1 MANTLEDLTLQT
13 SARLYDTWL
22 LGACKRLNA
31 DTAVRLLTATTLK
44 LRQPFLPVGNADV
57 VEQTGEGAAATEDPY
72 KVGLT
77 EASFVTFRSQQ
88 TVSNELLADS
98 DVLALLAVNMAEAI
112 AEAAQG
118 YLLTRIGAGAV
129 AGFRAVEAVNAN
141 GTPTAADIR
150 QMLSGTGG
158 AGITGLADKAFW
170 NCAERKRLVMASHP
184 GTQERYYAQVISA
197 ATGVANF
204 AAHQLMTADRV
215 PAPVF
220 GVPWYTDEAMPLAG
234 NAGAQPHVL
243 AFDPSQ
249 VVLAEKGLVVSLD
262 TESRMGFNQTVIH
275 ATYRAAGALMNP
287 RAAFGLY
294 LTAKPV

>member
-13 SARLYDTWL
+13 SSRLYDTWL
-22 LGACKRLNA
+22 LGACKRLTA
-31 DTAVRLLTATTLK
+31 DSARRLLTSSTLK
-44 LRQPFLPVGNADV
+44 LRQPFLKAGAVDV
-57 VEQTGEGAAATEDPY
+57 VEQVAAGGTVTEQGY
-72 KVGLT
+72 EVGLEET
-77 EASFVTFRSQQ
+77 SFITFRSQQ
-88 TVSNELLADS
+88 TVSNELMSDS
-98 DVLALLAVNMAEAI
+98 DVMALLAEAMAGEI
-112 AEAAQG
+112 SEAAEG
-118 YLLTRIGAGAV
+118 YLLGRIGSMAA
-129 AGFRAVEAVNAN
+129 AASRTANAAAAN
-141 GTPTAADIR
+141 GTPTAPDIR
-150 QMLSGTGG
+150 QMLSATG
-158 AGITGLADKAFW
+158 ATGIAAADTAFW

-184 GTQERYYAQVISA
+184 GTQERYYAQVVQS

-220 GVPWYTDEAMPLAG
+220 GVPWYTDAAMPLSTT
-234 NAGAQPHVL
+234 AQALPHII